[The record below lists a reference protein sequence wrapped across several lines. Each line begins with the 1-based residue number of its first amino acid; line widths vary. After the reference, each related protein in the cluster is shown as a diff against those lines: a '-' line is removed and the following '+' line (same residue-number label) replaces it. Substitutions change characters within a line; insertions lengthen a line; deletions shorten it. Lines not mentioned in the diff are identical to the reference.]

1 MNAARWNM
9 TLAQALTQPLRAILR
24 ARSQGLVA
32 EDVWRAYAHAWMTGA
47 PRFGAVRYCN
57 CAECLA
63 RFPASDGFRAPFA
76 SELWG
81 DR

>member
-9 TLAQALTQPLRAILR
+9 TLAQALAYPLGAILR
-24 ARSQGLVA
+24 ARSQGLVT
-32 EDVWRAYAHAWMTGA
+32 EDVWRAYAHAWMNGA
-47 PRFGAVRYCN
+47 PRFGSARFCN
-57 CAECLA
+57 CAACLA
-63 RFPASDGFRAPFA
+63 RFPDSEGWREPFA